1 VTQHTAIHQ
10 FHSGTALGDAIT
22 NQMLELQGLLRRMGH
37 ESEVFAEHIPVSL
50 QDRVRS
56 IHGYRGSRSE
66 LLLVHHSI
74 GYDAFDE
81 VVSLPNDEVVVYHN
95 VTPERYFED
104 EGVRHYVR
112 QGREQLELLAH
123 RALFGV
129 AVSNFNRREMLAA
142 GFRGVEVLP
151 VRVDFREFAPRDRSA
166 RAAEHPSDDWL
177 YVGRLVANKCQ
188 HELVRAFAVYASN
201 FESDARLVLV
211 GDRSATDY
219 VDEVRRGAAA
229 LGLSDRVVVLGK
241 ITDRQLTAAFAG
253 AGVFVSL
260 SEHEGF
266 GVPILE
272 AMAAGVP
279 VVAFGAAAIPE
290 TMGGAGVLLRSKEP
304 ELVAAT
310 VHAVQS
316 DAGLRQRLVQRQ
328 FARVDQVG
336 NFDIRRLLQ
345 RVVDRA
351 SGYRPPREI
360 QVQGPFETSYSLAIM
375 NRRLAEGLDEKAEN
389 AVSLYATEGPGD
401 YRPRDEDLS
410 EHPAASRLF
419 ERSRE
424 VPFPDVVIRQMFPP
438 RVIDTPGGI
447 TCEYFGWEE
456 SRIPEAMAEDFN
468 RYLDGLGVTSNF
480 VRDVLR
486 ASGVDIPIRV
496 VGNGVEAPDTSARV
510 EAPELADLR
519 GFTFLHISS
528 AFPRKGV
535 DALLEAYFSA
545 FDGRSDVTLLLKTFP
560 NPHNGVREILD
571 RLRSHHPSPPDV
583 RWIDRDLGDDEIG
596 GLYGL
601 ADCYVHAARGEG
613 FGLPVA
619 EAMAAEVPV
628 ISVAYSGLADFV
640 DDRTA
645 VTVPYRLEP
654 AQTHLDIPHS
664 VWAEPDRQLLA
675 REMQRMV
682 DRRRSPEIEARVR
695 RARELI
701 ATRFS
706 WAAAVDRWI
715 EFIRDLEEGAG
726 PLHVAMVST
735 WNSRCGI
742 AENTRYIVAHAGDSV
757 DYEIFAEVGIE
768 PLDPLA
774 EPGVVRTW
782 RNRWEPE
789 LDELEKALGLSTAE
803 VVHIQFNFG
812 FYEFQRMA
820 ALIERELDRRG
831 VVLTLHRTL
840 DYDDRGELL
849 SLRQIGSTLAK
860 VDRLIVHQQS
870 DADYLAEMG
879 LSDNVSTV
887 PIGTAAPVPSSP
899 EEIRSALKLGPRPI
913 IGTFG
918 FLLPHKGT
926 LELLRAVDAVREEF
940 PDVLLLA
947 LCARYPNVES
957 KEYEEQIRGEIEVR
971 GMEDNVMLVTEYLP
985 DENARML
992 LGAADMVVLPYRNTG
1007 ESSSATLRFVLPLGR
1022 AVVVTDEPIFTDSRD
1037 AVFTVDG
1044 EDPPEIAAALRRLL
1058 FDDDLRQ
1065 NLADRAAH
1073 RAQSLRWSRVVADHR
1088 EIYAAASRAG
1098 RARRERRELAASSS
1112 RATTAPPPSLA

>member
-1 VTQHTAIHQ
+1 VNRHTAIHQ

-22 NQMLELQGLLRRMGH
+22 NQMLELQSLLRRMGYQ
-37 ESEVFAEHIPVSL
+37 SEVFAEHIPVSL

-56 IHGYRGSRSE
+56 IHGYRGARSE

-74 GYDAFDE
+74 GYDAFDD
-81 VVSLPNDEVVVYHN
+81 VVNLPNDQVVVYHN
-95 VTPERYFED
+95 VTPERYFDD
-104 EGVRHYVR
+104 EGVRRYIR
-112 QGREQLELLAH
+112 QGREQLGLLAH

-142 GFRGVEVLP
+142 GFRRVEVLP
-151 VRVDFREFAPRDRSA
+151 VRVDFREFVPRDRSA
-166 RAAEHPSDDWL
+166 RAREHPSDDWL
-177 YVGRLVANKCQ
+177 YVGRLVGNKCQ
-188 HELVRAFAVYASN
+188 HELVRAFALYVSN
-201 FESDARLVLV
+201 FERDARLVLV
-211 GDRSATDY
+211 GDQSADDY
-219 VDEVRRGAAA
+219 VAEVHRTAAA
-229 LGLSDRVVVLGK
+229 LGVSDRVVFLGK
-241 ITDRQLTAAFAG
+241 ITDGNLRAAFAG

-266 GVPILE
+266 GVPLLE

-290 TMGGAGVLLRSKEP
+290 TMGGAGLLLRRKEP
-304 ELVAAT
+304 ELVAAA

-316 DAGLRQRLVQRQ
+316 DEGGLRQRLVERQ
-328 FARVDQVG
+328 FARIDQVG
-336 NFDIRRLLQ
+336 SFDIRRSLQ

-351 SGYRPPREI
+351 AGEAPPLEI
-360 QVQGPFETSYSLAIM
+360 QIQGPFETSYSLAIM
-375 NRRLAEGLDEKAEN
+375 NRRLAEGLDEAPEH
-389 AVSLYATEGPGD
+389 AASLYATEGPGD
-401 YRPRDEDLS
+401 YRPKDEDLAA
-410 EHPAASRLF
+410 HPRAARLF

-456 SRIPEAMAEDFN
+456 SRIPQSMVEDFN
-468 RYLDGLGVTSNF
+468 RYLDGVGVTSTF

-486 ASGVDIPIRV
+486 DSGVDIPVRV
-496 VGNGVEAPDTSARV
+496 VGNGVEAPDTSV
-510 EAPELADLR
+510 KLDTPELGDLR

-545 FDGRSDVTLLLKTFP
+545 FDGTSDVTLVLKTFP
-560 NPHNGVREILD
+560 NPHNQVGEILD
-571 RLRSHHPSPPDV
+571 RLRSGHPSPPDV
-583 RWIDRDLGDDEIG
+583 RWIDRDLGDGELG
-596 GLYGL
+596 GLYAL
-601 ADCYVHAARGEG
+601 ADCYVHPARGEG

-619 EAMAAEVPV
+619 EAMAAGIPV

-640 DDRTA
+640 SDKTA

-654 AQTHLDIPHS
+654 AQTHFDIPNS
-664 VWAEPDRQLLA
+664 LWAEPDRQRLA

-682 DRRRSPEIEARVR
+682 ERRHSPDVDSRVR
-695 RARELI
+695 RARDLI
-701 ATRFS
+701 ANRFS
-706 WAAAVDRWI
+706 WAAAVDRWD
-715 EFIRDLEEGAG
+715 EFVADLEAGAG

-742 AENTRYIVAHAGDSV
+742 AENTRYIVGHAGDSI

-789 LDELEKALGLSTAE
+789 LDELEKALRLSTAE
-803 VVHIQFNFG
+803 VVHVQFNFG

-820 ALIERELDRRG
+820 ALIERQLEHRG

-879 LSDNVSTV
+879 LTHNVAIV
-887 PIGTAAPVPSSP
+887 PIGAAPPVPMSP
-899 EEIRSALKLGPRPI
+899 QEVRSALKLGPRPI
-913 IGTFG
+913 VGTFG

-926 LELLRAVDAVREEF
+926 LELLQAVDGIREEF

-957 KEYEEQIRGEIEVR
+957 KEYEEQIRGEIEAR
-971 GMEDNVMLVTEYLP
+971 GMQDNVMLITDYLP

-992 LGAADMVVLPYRNTG
+992 LRATDAIVLPYRNTG

-1037 AVFTVDG
+1037 AVFTADG
-1044 EDPPEIAAALRRLL
+1044 EGPMAIASAIRRVLADDELREDLAGRAAL
-1058 FDDDLRQ
+1058 
-1065 NLADRAAH
+1065 

-1098 RARRERRELAASSS
+1098 NARRTQPA
-1112 RATTAPPPSLA
+1112 RAVRGA